1 MTSSFVNRL
10 LRASLTLPNGTF
22 PGTTGNTLVLAN
34 FRMSAKLAGSGNF
47 TNSLNLQI
55 WGMRQVDMNAV
66 TVLFG
71 QDGNPQTISTRAVV
85 VLEASSDGG
94 KSWLQVFEGQFND
107 AQPDYRN
114 LPDVALTIN
123 AMAGMGQQWV
133 TSPPTSINGSAPVAQ
148 IAQQLATAMGFPF
161 EDNGVTGSLATPY
174 FAGTLMDQFR
184 QLAEAAPFDFYF
196 DAKQTLIICPVNQP
210 RLNGNRVV
218 LNAASGLI
226 GYPTLGRGGIEFDAL
241 FQPAFELGSAVEL
254 QNTQVPGC
262 DGVWFPYA
270 LASDLDCI
278 KPGGRWHSHLS
289 CMRYPAAAIAGQA

>member
-1 MTSSFVNRL
+1 MSGSFVNRL
-10 LRASLTLPNGTF
+10 LRATLILPQGTF
-22 PGTTGNTLVLAN
+22 PGTNSNTLVLEN
-34 FRMSAKLAGSGNF
+34 FRTSARLQGSGNF

-71 QDGNPQTISTRAVV
+71 QDGNPQTINTRAVV
-85 VLEASSDGG
+85 TLEANDGG
-94 KSWLQVFEGQFND
+94 GYLQVFEGQFND

-114 LPDVALTIN
+114 LPEVCLTIN
-123 AMAGMGQQWV
+123 AFAGAGQQWV
-133 TSPPTSINGSAPVAQ
+133 TNPPSSFQGSAQVAD
-148 IAQQLATAMGFPF
+148 IAAQLAKQMGFGF
-161 EDNGVTGSLATPY
+161 ENNGVTGSLATPY

-184 QLAEAAPFDFYF
+184 QLAEHAPFDFYF
-196 DAKQTLIICPVNQP
+196 DAKQALIICPVNQP

-218 LNAASGLI
+218 LNRFSGLI

-254 QNTQVPGC
+254 QGTQVPGC

-270 LASDLDCI
+270 IASDLDSV
-278 KPGGRWHSHLS
+278 KPGGRWNAHLS
-289 CMRYPAAAIAGQA
+289 CMRYPASVQAGQT